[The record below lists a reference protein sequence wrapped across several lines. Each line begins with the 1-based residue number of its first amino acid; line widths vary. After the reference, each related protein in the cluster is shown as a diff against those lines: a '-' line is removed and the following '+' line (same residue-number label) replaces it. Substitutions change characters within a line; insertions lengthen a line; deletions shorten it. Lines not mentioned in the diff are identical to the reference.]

1 MQKIVIS
8 GGTGFIGRAVVRA
21 LLARGDDVT
30 VLTRDPERA
39 AGNAP
44 ARARFESWASEGDAF
59 PKSIV
64 GSSAVIHL
72 AGHPAV
78 GARWS
83 QKVKQE
89 IIESRVS
96 STERL
101 VAAMRAADVRP
112 DVFVC
117 ASAIGYYGAHQDE
130 PLDET
135 SPPGDGFLARVTV
148 EWESAAAQAEALGVR
163 VVRLRFGIV
172 LGRGGGAL
180 SEMVKPFKLFVGGPI
195 ASGRQIVSW
204 VHLDDVVGVIVRAV
218 DDPRLHG
225 PVNVT
230 APNAV
235 TNEELS
241 RVIGKVLHRPS
252 AMRVPAAA
260 LRVRFGEGADPLV
273 TGQRAVP
280 KVLERLGYAFRFVR
294 VEDAVRDAVGDT
306 PS

>member
-21 LLARGDDVT
+21 LYARGDDVT
-30 VLTRDPERA
+30 VLTRNPSRA
-39 AGNAP
+39 AAGAP
-44 ARARFESWASEGDAF
+44 SQVRFESWTPDGEALPQA
-59 PKSIV
+59 IA

-78 GARWS
+78 GGRWS
-83 QKVKQE
+83 PHVKQE
-89 IIESRVS
+89 IIESRVLG
-96 STERL
+96 TERL
-101 VAAMRAADVRP
+101 VAAMKAADKRP
-112 DVFVC
+112 AVFVC
-117 ASAIGYYGAHQDE
+117 ASAIGYYGAHDDE

-135 SPPGDGFLARVTV
+135 SPPGEGFLARVTI
-148 EWESAAAQAEALGVR
+148 EWESAAAKAEALGIR

-180 SEMVKPFKLFVGGPI
+180 TEMVKPFKMFVGGPI

-218 DDPRLHG
+218 DDARLHG

-230 APNAV
+230 SPNAV

-260 LRVRFGEGADPLV
+260 LRVAFGEGADPLV

-294 VEDAVRDAVGDT
+294 VEDAVKDAIG
-306 PS
+306 